1 MQRTLTNGSSESEP
15 GQGSFVWL
23 TIKDGKSGCIT
34 LKTRKGAEQV
44 LTIKPEEGWKVS
56 SIVMNGNDVTSQL
69 NEDNQFVTPVITN
82 DASIIIVYE
91 EASSAVRATT
101 APRADIK
108 MVDDGVLISNAE
120 PGSRCVV
127 CLSDGRKVFDS
138 TIGNGYQKITL
149 QQGQVYILTVDGR
162 TLKFAL

>member
-1 MQRTLTNGSSESEP
+1 MKRTLTVGSGENDP

-34 LKTRKGAEQV
+34 QKTKKDAEQV
-44 LTIKPEEGWKVS
+44 LTVKPEEGWKVS

-69 NEDNQFVTPVITN
+69 NDDHQFVTPIITS

-91 EASSAVRATT
+91 EVSSAVRAMS
-101 APRADIK
+101 ASRADIK
-108 MVDDGVLISNAE
+108 VVDDGVLISNAE

-127 CLSDGRKVFDS
+127 CLSDGRMVFDS
-138 TIGNGYQKITL
+138 AIDKGKQKITL
-149 QQGQVYILTVDGR
+149 QQGQVYILTMDGR